1 MGSVIW
7 NENKNAI
14 VDYMQP
20 YLGQKLADCTL
31 YSQDGFE
38 FPIHKVHYNFE
49 SMNFGQMLLPL
60 INPNW
65 HETGRIY
72 LLIIFESGFVS

>member
-38 FPIHKVHYNFE
+38 FPIHKVYYNSHLYTVKDITEKCFCFMIE
-49 SMNFGQMLLPL
+49 L
-60 INPNW
+60 I
-65 HETGRIY
+65 H
-72 LLIIFESGFVS
+72 

>member
-38 FPIHKVHYNFE
+38 FPIHKVYYKFWTNF
-49 SMNFGQMLLPL
+49 LC
-60 INPNW
+60 
-65 HETGRIY
+65 
-72 LLIIFESGFVS
+72 

>member
-38 FPIHKVHYNFE
+38 FPIHKVHYKF
-49 SMNFGQMLLPL
+49 
-60 INPNW
+60 
-65 HETGRIY
+65 
-72 LLIIFESGFVS
+72 